1 MERSSSPPSEHA
13 YSTNLLTAL
22 DHDAAFYDLPLG
34 AWTLRL
40 VVRHSYLTE
49 AGWRVGGAWWPVM
62 AGEA

>member
-1 MERSSSPPSEHA
+1 MA
-13 YSTNLLTAL
+13 TDLDLT
-22 DHDAAFYDLPLG
+22 LPDPQIVLHRHG

>member
-1 MERSSSPPSEHA
+1 MT
-13 YSTNLLTAL
+13 STNLLTAL

-49 AGWRVGGAWWPVM
+49 AGWRAGGAWRPVM